1 MKNIIDALEWRY
13 AVKKFNEE
21 ALLSEQQLEA
31 VKKAFNLSASSY
43 GLQPYKLVML
53 QNKALQERL
62 LPHSYNQK
70 QVVQASAV
78 LVFCIRKDIDS
89 SYIDGYFG
97 LIASARGQTP
107 ESLDGYKNFMKSTLV
122 GKTPAE
128 MSTWATNQVYLNMGT
143 LLTACAAMEIDS
155 CPMEGF
161 SPAGYSE
168 VLELDKMGLEAV
180 LVMPIGIRASDDS
193 VAILK
198 KVRKPLEEAVITIT

>member
-21 ALLSEQQLEA
+21 ALLSEHQLEA

-70 QVVQASAV
+70 QVVQAAAV

-97 LIASARGQTP
+97 LIASARGQSP

-128 MSTWATNQVYLNMGT
+128 MSLWATNQVYLNMGT

-161 SPAGYSE
+161 SPAGYNQ

-198 KVRKPLEEAVITIT
+198 KVRKPLEEAVITIS

>member
-198 KVRKPLEEAVITIT
+198 KVRKPLEEAVITIS

>member
-128 MSTWATNQVYLNMGT
+128 MSLWATNQVYLNMGT

-161 SPAGYSE
+161 SPAGYNQ

-198 KVRKPLEEAVITIT
+198 KVRKPLEEAVITIS

>member
-70 QVVQASAV
+70 QVVQAAAV

-107 ESLDGYKNFMKSTLV
+107 ESLDGYKNFMKSTLA

-128 MSTWATNQVYLNMGT
+128 MSMWATNQVYLNMGT

-198 KVRKPLEEAVITIT
+198 KVRKPLEEAVITIS

>member
-13 AVKKFNEE
+13 AVKKFNKD

-31 VKKAFNLSASSY
+31 VKEAFNLSASSY

-53 QNKALQERL
+53 QNKSLQERL

-70 QVVQASAV
+70 QVVQAAAV

-89 SYIDGYFG
+89 SYIDEYFG

-107 ESLDGYKNFMKSTLV
+107 GSLEGYKNFMKNTLV

-128 MSTWATNQVYLNMGT
+128 MSLWATNQVYLNMGS

-161 SPAGYSE
+161 SPIGYNE

-180 LVMPIGIRASDDS
+180 LIMPIGIRASDDS
-193 VAILK
+193 VGTLK
-198 KVRKPLEEAVITIT
+198 KVRKPIEESVITIS

>member
-53 QNKALQERL
+53 QNKTLQERL

-70 QVVQASAV
+70 QVVQAAAV

-128 MSTWATNQVYLNMGT
+128 MSLWATNQVYLNMGT

-161 SPAGYSE
+161 SPAGYNE

-198 KVRKPLEEAVITIT
+198 KVRKPLEEAVITIS

>member
-107 ESLDGYKNFMKSTLV
+107 ESLDGYKNFMKSTLA

-128 MSTWATNQVYLNMGT
+128 MSMWATNQVYLNMGT

-198 KVRKPLEEAVITIT
+198 KVRKPLEEAVITIS

>member
-70 QVVQASAV
+70 QVVQAAAV

-198 KVRKPLEEAVITIT
+198 KVRKPLEEAVITIS

>member
-70 QVVQASAV
+70 QVVQAAAV

-97 LIASARGQTP
+97 LIASARGQSP

-128 MSTWATNQVYLNMGT
+128 MSLWATNQVYLNMGT

-161 SPAGYSE
+161 SPAGYNQ

-198 KVRKPLEEAVITIT
+198 KVRKPLEEAVITIS

>member
-70 QVVQASAV
+70 QVVQAAAV

-128 MSTWATNQVYLNMGT
+128 MSLWATNQVYLNMGT

-161 SPAGYSE
+161 SPAGYNE

-198 KVRKPLEEAVITIT
+198 KVRKPLEEAVITIS

>member
-1 MKNIIDALEWRY
+1 
-13 AVKKFNEE
+13 
-21 ALLSEQQLEA
+21 
-31 VKKAFNLSASSY
+31 
-43 GLQPYKLVML
+43 ML

-161 SPAGYSE
+161 SPAGYNE

-198 KVRKPLEEAVITIT
+198 KVRKPLEEAVITIS

>member
-70 QVVQASAV
+70 QVVQAAAV

-107 ESLDGYKNFMKSTLV
+107 ESLDGYKNFMKSTLA

-161 SPAGYSE
+161 SPAGYSK

-198 KVRKPLEEAVITIT
+198 KVRKPLEEAVITIS

>member
-107 ESLDGYKNFMKSTLV
+107 ESLDGYKNFMKSTLA

-128 MSTWATNQVYLNMGT
+128 MSMWATNQVYLNMGT

-161 SPAGYSE
+161 SPAGYNQ

-198 KVRKPLEEAVITIT
+198 KVRKPLEEAVITIS

>member
-70 QVVQASAV
+70 QVVQAAAV

-89 SYIDGYFG
+89 SYIDRYFG
-97 LIASARGQTP
+97 LIASARGQSP

-128 MSTWATNQVYLNMGT
+128 MSLWATNQVYLNMGT

-161 SPAGYSE
+161 SPAGYNQ

-198 KVRKPLEEAVITIT
+198 KVRKPLEEAVITIS

>member
-107 ESLDGYKNFMKSTLV
+107 ESLDGYKNFMKSTLAV
-122 GKTPAE
+122 KTPAE
-128 MSTWATNQVYLNMGT
+128 MSMWATNQVYLNMGT

-161 SPAGYSE
+161 SPAGYNQ

-198 KVRKPLEEAVITIT
+198 KVRKPLEEAVITIS

>member
-128 MSTWATNQVYLNMGT
+128 MSLWATNQVYLNMGT

-161 SPAGYSE
+161 SPAGYNE

-198 KVRKPLEEAVITIT
+198 KVRKPLEEAVITIS

>member
-70 QVVQASAV
+70 QVLQAAAV

-128 MSTWATNQVYLNMGT
+128 MSLWATNQVYLNMGT

-161 SPAGYSE
+161 SPAGYNQ

-198 KVRKPLEEAVITIT
+198 KVRKPLEEAVITIS

>member
-128 MSTWATNQVYLNMGT
+128 MSIWATNQVYLNMGT

-161 SPAGYSE
+161 SPAGYNE

-198 KVRKPLEEAVITIT
+198 KVRKPLEEAVITIS

>member
-161 SPAGYSE
+161 SPAGYNE

-198 KVRKPLEEAVITIT
+198 KVRKPLEEAVITIS

>member
-128 MSTWATNQVYLNMGT
+128 MSLWATNQVYLNMGT

-198 KVRKPLEEAVITIT
+198 KVRKPLEEAVITIS

>member
-21 ALLSEQQLEA
+21 ALLSEQQLDA

-70 QVVQASAV
+70 QVVQAAAV

-97 LIASARGQTP
+97 LIASARGQSP

-128 MSTWATNQVYLNMGT
+128 MSLWATNQVYLNMGT

-161 SPAGYSE
+161 SPAGYNQ

-198 KVRKPLEEAVITIT
+198 KVRKPLEEAVITIS

>member
-128 MSTWATNQVYLNMGT
+128 MSLWATNQVYLNMGT

-198 KVRKPLEEAVITIT
+198 KVRKPLEGAVITIS

>member
-70 QVVQASAV
+70 QVVQAAAV

-97 LIASARGQTP
+97 LIASARGQSP
-107 ESLDGYKNFMKSTLV
+107 ESLDGYKNFIKSTLV

-128 MSTWATNQVYLNMGT
+128 MSLWATNQVYLNMGT

-161 SPAGYSE
+161 SPAGYNQ

-198 KVRKPLEEAVITIT
+198 KVRKPLEEAVITIS